1 MIQGFEEITQP
12 LTDYERD
19 TLLPLIRWGLSTK
32 LGKDKSIAGS
42 TIIKKMKAQ
51 GYKLDGP
58 RLRKIINHIR
68 ANDMITGLVST
79 SKGYYVAST
88 AEEIDDYIYSLQGR
102 VEAIKEVIRA
112 LSRQRTIK
120 YMRT

>member
-1 MIQGFEEITQP
+1 MIQGFEQQTQP

-32 LGKDKSIAGS
+32 QGKEKSIAGS
-42 TIIKKMKAQ
+42 TIIEKMRAQ

-68 ANDMITGLVST
+68 ANDMIAGLVST

-88 AEEIDDYIYSLQGR
+88 AQEIDDYINSLHGR

-112 LSRQRTIK
+112 LSRQRQIK
-120 YMRT
+120 Y

>member
-1 MIQGFEEITQP
+1 MIQGFEEQTQP

-32 LGKDKSIAGS
+32 RGREKSIPGS
-42 TIIKKMKAQ
+42 TIIRKMRAQ

-58 RLRKIINHIR
+58 RLRKIVNHIR
-68 ANDMITGLVST
+68 SNDLIEGLVST

-88 AEEIDDYIYSLQGR
+88 AQEIEDYIYSLQGR
-102 VEAIKEVIRA
+102 VEAIQEVIRA
-112 LSRQRTIK
+112 LSRQKFKFNI
-120 YMRT
+120 